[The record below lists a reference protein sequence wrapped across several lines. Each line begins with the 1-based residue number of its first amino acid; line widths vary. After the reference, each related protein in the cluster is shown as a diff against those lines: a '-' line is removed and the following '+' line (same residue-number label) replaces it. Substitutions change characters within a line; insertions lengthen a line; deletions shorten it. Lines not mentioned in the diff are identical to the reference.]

1 MNNNPLAHDLALK
14 RTVHAPL
21 DQKPMFAWRDV
32 ITAAEVPLPPI
43 VLVCPHGDERFD
55 MTEVADTLGKAFTN
69 VCISQGEK
77 DIFTEKNR
85 AWVAQIC
92 RELAGTLVEMARK
105 QNPLRLTLN
114 ELYELI
120 EKTLVDNNAYM
131 VAKSL
136 LLNRSRKLSVSRESA
151 AQSSVRVIRRNSQI
165 VPWNDHKVE
174 IAVRKT
180 FLSLARDSAP
190 AVGIAKSV
198 SERVLASNQ
207 AFVRIEEV
215 QDIVQEE
222 LMKAGHFKVAEAY
235 ILFRA
240 ERAAARASG
249 RSDMIAEVPSKAEGS
264 QETLVVVKKQNGDT
278 VLWDGADLRKRIE
291 FSMTGLDL
299 CMTADEIEFEL
310 RRAVYDQI
318 SQKDLDSTI
327 ILNSKTLIEKDADFA
342 KFAGRIQLTYIYEEV
357 LGWDIL
363 RDGIARLKECHQ
375 KAFKKYIQHG
385 IAIKRL
391 NPRLLEYDL
400 SRLAGALDP
409 SSDLEFDFLGV
420 QTLYDRYLIIDKV
433 SKPSRRI
440 ETPQFFWMRVAMGL
454 FLDEKGDRES
464 KAVGLYDL
472 YKTRRFCSSTPT
484 LFNSGTLHSQLS
496 SCFPGDTPVVTSE
509 GLRNIEEISAGD
521 SVLAQDGTFRRVLGT
536 RAKKNS
542 KRLVELSLSAMMGG
556 RPWIR
561 PTEDHLLFAIPGK
574 DLACLRQ
581 WASGG
586 QSECVD
592 YRGRR
597 EQFHVV
603 KGQYA
608 AVCERVLE
616 IDYMRNAGWIPAG
629 NLKKGDF
636 VEMLFPRVERAVK
649 LKPAE
654 YLVGIP
660 LIEKDGLLYE
670 LHDDE
675 VRYDEPTAKT
685 QVKPI
690 RAQVALDADFL
701 RLVGYYLSEGNCQGP
716 DSINFT
722 FGRNEVDFISDTVDL
737 CERVFGLTP
746 ILRKGSGDCTCV
758 ALHSKLATMFMLA
771 LFGTGFD
778 KKKLPQVVMEA
789 PSSALEDLLVGVFRG
804 DACAVT
810 RTQLSLQLSNHDL
823 ILQLF
828 QVALKI
834 GILPIVQKPSISRL
848 ATVQPYILA
857 VNPSNAPKLAFRVG
871 KGFDVFDFQGEDVR
885 WRNRRFFV
893 DGRAFYRVDSV
904 ELSEFEGEVFD
915 IQVDGNPSFSAAGV
929 CAHNCYL
936 YYVDDSIEGIFQR
949 GIAENAYLS
958 KWAGGL
964 GGSWTAVRGTG
975 AYIGGTNGESQGV
988 IPFLKLHNDQLVA
1001 VNQCFAPETV
1011 VYTAD
1016 GPKAIADVAKGD
1028 LVLGN
1033 SGTYRE
1039 VTEKFTYNQD
1049 GPMVSV
1055 KVKHSVTPIRVTS
1068 GHPFYA
1074 IRGVPLE
1081 QTCERTMRWLEKEKL
1096 KSEWIDAG
1104 KLQTGDYVA
1113 QTIPTQVIPVEG
1125 LSEDDARMYG
1135 ILLGDGHL
1143 SKEGRQWGVSGN
1155 PKNDQHIQFV
1165 RKYLAD
1171 RGIHTWETGRGEA
1184 YVQVHWASGRDVVRD
1199 GTTGRIAGAGEA
1211 TMPFVHDDIYD
1222 KDGNKRI
1229 SRRFSH
1235 LQHGHTRAL
1244 IQGLLETDGGVSRG
1258 KEIYFTSTSQP
1269 LVEGLRYQLLRL
1281 GIPTAGQFRRRDQ
1294 AHGGRR
1300 SDGSTITFTGHCDC
1314 YDVRIPAVMEIA
1326 ALVGCKPLTKRNWI
1340 THEGCVFSRVR
1351 SVSSIDPVPFVF
1363 DLKVEGDET
1372 YMTNAALV
1380 HNGGKRKGSGC
1391 AYLESWHN
1399 DIFEFLE
1406 LRKNT
1411 GDDRRRTHDMNT
1423 ANWIPDLFMK
1433 RMEARGTWTLFR
1445 ANEVPD
1451 LHDAFGRKFEE
1462 LYLNYEK
1469 LSEEGK
1475 VHGHKIDALDLWK
1488 KMLSMIFETG
1498 HPWITFKD
1506 PCNVRSPQDHVGVVH
1521 SSNLCTEITL
1531 NTSKDETAVCNLGS
1545 VILETHLKADGSL
1558 DHRKLRETIRMAVRA
1573 LDNVI
1578 DINFYPT
1585 EAAQR
1590 SNMRHRPIG
1599 LGVMGL
1605 ANTLYMKGIA
1615 FASPEAVEFNDEA
1628 MEAIAF
1634 YAYEASSD
1642 LAAERGT
1649 YSSYKGSKWDRGLL
1663 PPDTV
1668 DLLEQERGLP
1678 IQVARGARMDWAPLR
1693 AKIASQGMR
1702 NSNVLAI
1709 APTATI
1715 SNITNTSPCIEPT
1728 YKNLFVKSNL
1738 SGEFIV
1744 LNPFLV
1750 KDLKARG
1757 LWDQDMMDN
1766 LKYFDGELRDI
1777 DRIPADLKQ
1786 RYLTA
1791 FDIDPK
1797 WVVDAAARRQKWID
1811 QSQSVN
1817 LWIKTPDLKTLSH
1830 MYRHAWHAGLK
1841 TTYYLRGLG
1850 ASNIEKATVQVKK
1863 EMRGAAGETKAE
1875 TATRDA
1881 ATLLSAPPF
1890 AGEAKK
1896 EYTAEEKNAC
1906 SIEAMRNGGTCEAC
1920 Q

>member
-21 DQKPMFAWRDV
+21 DQKPMYAWRDV
-32 ITAAEVPLPPI
+32 ITPTEISLPPI
-43 VLVCPHGDERFD
+43 VLLCPHGEERFD
-55 MTEVADTLGKAFTN
+55 MTEVADTLGKALTN
-69 VCISQGEK
+69 VCISQNEK
-77 DIFTEKNR
+77 EIFTDKNR

-92 RELAGTLVEMARK
+92 RELAGNLAEMARK

-151 AQSSVRVIRRNSQI
+151 AQSAIRVIRRNGQI

-174 IAVRKT
+174 IAIRKT

-190 AVGIAKSV
+190 AVAISKTV
-198 SERVLASNQ
+198 SERICASNQ

-222 LMKAGHFKVAEAY
+222 IMKAGHFKVAEAY

-240 ERAAARASG
+240 ERAVARSSGDSELVESAPAKAAG
-249 RSDMIAEVPSKAEGS
+249 D
-264 QETLVVVKKQNGDT
+264 QETLVVVKKRSGET

-291 FSMTGLDL
+291 FAMTGLEL
-299 CMTADEIEFEL
+299 CMSGDEIEFEL

-363 RDGIARLKECHQ
+363 RDGVAKLKECHQ
-375 KAFKKYIQHG
+375 KAFRKYIEHG
-385 IAIKRL
+385 ISIKRL
-391 NPRLLEYDL
+391 NPRLLEYDMARL
-400 SRLAGALDP
+400 SGALDP

-420 QTLYDRYLIIDKV
+420 QTLYDRYLIVDKV

-454 FLDEKGDRES
+454 FIDEKGDRES

-496 SCFPGDTPVVTSE
+496 S
-509 GLRNIEEISAGD
+509 
-521 SVLAQDGTFRRVLGT
+521 
-536 RAKKNS
+536 
-542 KRLVELSLSAMMGG
+542 
-556 RPWIR
+556 
-561 PTEDHLLFAIPGK
+561 
-574 DLACLRQ
+574 
-581 WASGG
+581 
-586 QSECVD
+586 
-592 YRGRR
+592 
-597 EQFHVV
+597 
-603 KGQYA
+603 
-608 AVCERVLE
+608 
-616 IDYMRNAGWIPAG
+616 
-629 NLKKGDF
+629 
-636 VEMLFPRVERAVK
+636 
-649 LKPAE
+649 
-654 YLVGIP
+654 
-660 LIEKDGLLYE
+660 
-670 LHDDE
+670 
-675 VRYDEPTAKT
+675 
-685 QVKPI
+685 
-690 RAQVALDADFL
+690 
-701 RLVGYYLSEGNCQGP
+701 
-716 DSINFT
+716 
-722 FGRNEVDFISDTVDL
+722 
-737 CERVFGLTP
+737 
-746 ILRKGSGDCTCV
+746 
-758 ALHSKLATMFMLA
+758 
-771 LFGTGFD
+771 
-778 KKKLPQVVMEA
+778 
-789 PSSALEDLLVGVFRG
+789 
-804 DACAVT
+804 
-810 RTQLSLQLSNHDL
+810 
-823 ILQLF
+823 
-828 QVALKI
+828 
-834 GILPIVQKPSISRL
+834 
-848 ATVQPYILA
+848 
-857 VNPSNAPKLAFRVG
+857 
-871 KGFDVFDFQGEDVR
+871 
-885 WRNRRFFV
+885 
-893 DGRAFYRVDSV
+893 
-904 ELSEFEGEVFD
+904 
-915 IQVDGNPSFSAAGV
+915 
-929 CAHNCYL
+929 CYL

-1001 VNQCFAPETV
+1001 VNQCFAPETI

-1016 GPKAIADVAKGD
+1016 GPKAISDVAKGD

-1039 VTEKFTYNQD
+1039 VTEKFAYDQH

-1055 KVKHSVTPIRVTS
+1055 KIKHSVTPIRVTA

-1074 IRGVPLE
+1074 IRGVPME
-1081 QTCERTMRWLEKEKL
+1081 QACERTMQWLAKDKV
-1096 KSEWIDAG
+1096 SSRWIDAG
-1104 KLQTGDYVA
+1104 ELRPGDYVA

-1125 LSEDDARMYG
+1125 LTEEDARLYG
-1135 ILLGDGHL
+1135 ILLGDGHI
-1143 SKEGRQWGVSGN
+1143 SKDGRQWGVSG
-1155 PKNDQHIQFV
+1155 KAGDGHILFV
-1165 RKYLAD
+1165 RQYLAD
-1171 RGIHTWETGRGEA
+1171 RGIHSWETGRGETHLH
-1184 YVQVHWASGRDVVRD
+1184 VHWASGRAAVRE
-1199 GTTGRIAGAGEA
+1199 GTTGSVASTGAP
-1211 TMPFVHDDIYD
+1211 TMPFTHDEISDQN
-1222 KDGNKRI
+1222 GNKRI
-1229 SRRFSH
+1229 ARRFSH

-1258 KEIYFTSTSQP
+1258 KEIYFTNASQP

-1281 GIPTAGQFRRRDQ
+1281 GIPTAGQFRRRDN
-1294 AHGGRR
+1294 AHEGRR
-1300 SDGSTITFTGHCDC
+1300 SDGSTVRFTGASEC

-1326 ALVGCKPLTKRNWI
+1326 TLVGCAPLTKRNWI
-1340 THEGCVFSRVR
+1340 THEGCVYSRVR
-1351 SVSSIDPVPFVF
+1351 RVSEIEAVPFVF

-1451 LHDAFGRKFEE
+1451 LHEAYGRKFEE
-1462 LYLNYEK
+1462 LYINYEK
-1469 LSEEGK
+1469 MSEEGK

-1521 SSNLCTEITL
+1521 SSNLCTEIVL

-1545 VILETHLKADGSL
+1545 VILETHLKPDGSL
-1558 DHRKLRETIRMAVRA
+1558 DHRKLRDTIRMAVRA

-1590 SNMRHRPIG
+1590 SNVRHRPIG
-1599 LGVMGL
+1599 LGMMGL
-1605 ANTLYMKGIA
+1605 ANTLYMKGVA
-1615 FASPEAVEFNDEA
+1615 FASVEAVEFNDEA
-1628 MEAIAF
+1628 MEAIAY

-1642 LAAERGT
+1642 LAAERGA

-1668 DLLEQERGLP
+1668 DLLEKERGLP
-1678 IQVARGARMDWAPLR
+1678 DPGAARFADGLDPAAREDRGAGHAQQQRPRHCSHGDDLQHHEHVALHRADLQEPVRQIQPLGRVHRPESVPGQGPQGARPLGPGHDGQPEVFRRRVEGHRPRPGRPEAEVPHRVRHRPEVGRRCRRPPPEMDRPGAVGEPL
-1693 AKIASQGMR
+1693 
-1702 NSNVLAI
+1702 
-1709 APTATI
+1709 
-1715 SNITNTSPCIEPT
+1715 
-1728 YKNLFVKSNL
+1728 
-1738 SGEFIV
+1738 
-1744 LNPFLV
+1744 
-1750 KDLKARG
+1750 
-1757 LWDQDMMDN
+1757 DQDAGPQDA
-1766 LKYFDGELRDI
+1766 LPHVPPCVAHRAEDDVLPPRPRRLQHREG
-1777 DRIPADLKQ
+1777 DRP
-1786 RYLTA
+1786 
-1791 FDIDPK
+1791 
-1797 WVVDAAARRQKWID
+1797 
-1811 QSQSVN
+1811 
-1817 LWIKTPDLKTLSH
+1817 
-1830 MYRHAWHAGLK
+1830 G
-1841 TTYYLRGLG
+1841 
-1850 ASNIEKATVQVKK
+1850 
-1863 EMRGAAGETKAE
+1863 
-1875 TATRDA
+1875 
-1881 ATLLSAPPF
+1881 
-1890 AGEAKK
+1890 
-1896 EYTAEEKNAC
+1896 
-1906 SIEAMRNGGTCEAC
+1906 
-1920 Q
+1920 

>member
-1 MNNNPLAHDLALK
+1 MNNIPLAHDLALK
-14 RTVHAPL
+14 RTVHAPV
-21 DQKPMFAWRDV
+21 DQKPMYAWRDV
-32 ITAAEVPLPPI
+32 IAPTDISLPSI
-43 VLVCPHGDERFD
+43 VLLCPHGEERFD

-77 DIFTEKNR
+77 EIFTEKNR
-85 AWVAQIC
+85 KWVAQIC
-92 RELAGTLVEMARK
+92 RELAGNLTEMARK

-114 ELYELI
+114 GLYELI

-136 LLNRSRKLSVSRESA
+136 LLNRSRKISVSRESA
-151 AQSSVRVIRRNSQI
+151 AQSTVRVIRRNSQI
-165 VPWNDHKVE
+165 VPWSDSKVE

-190 AVGIAKSV
+190 AVAISKAV
-198 SERVLASNQ
+198 SERVHASNQ

-240 ERAAARASG
+240 ERAAARENG
-249 RSDMIAEVPSKAEGS
+249 GSDTIEVAPETAAGT
-264 QETLVVVKKQNGDT
+264 QETLVVVKKQSGET
-278 VLWDGADLRKRIE
+278 ILWDGADLRKRIE
-291 FSMTGLDL
+291 FAMTGLDL
-299 CMTADEIEFEL
+299 CLTSEEIELEL
-310 RRAVYDQI
+310 RRSVYDQI
-318 SQKDLDSTI
+318 SQKDLDATI
-327 ILNSKTLIEKDADFA
+327 ILNSKTLIERDADFA

-363 RDGIARLKECHQ
+363 RDGIGKLKESHR
-375 KAFKKYIQHG
+375 KAFKKYIEHG

-391 NPRLLEYDL
+391 NPRLLEYNL
-400 SRLAGALDP
+400 ERLGGALDP

-420 QTLYDRYLIIDKV
+420 QTLYDRYLIVDKV
-433 SKPSRRI
+433 SKSTRRI

-464 KAVGLYDL
+464 KACGLYDL

-496 SCFPGDTPVVTSE
+496 SC
-509 GLRNIEEISAGD
+509 
-521 SVLAQDGTFRRVLGT
+521 
-536 RAKKNS
+536 
-542 KRLVELSLSAMMGG
+542 
-556 RPWIR
+556 
-561 PTEDHLLFAIPGK
+561 
-574 DLACLRQ
+574 
-581 WASGG
+581 
-586 QSECVD
+586 
-592 YRGRR
+592 
-597 EQFHVV
+597 
-603 KGQYA
+603 
-608 AVCERVLE
+608 
-616 IDYMRNAGWIPAG
+616 
-629 NLKKGDF
+629 
-636 VEMLFPRVERAVK
+636 
-649 LKPAE
+649 
-654 YLVGIP
+654 
-660 LIEKDGLLYE
+660 
-670 LHDDE
+670 
-675 VRYDEPTAKT
+675 
-685 QVKPI
+685 
-690 RAQVALDADFL
+690 
-701 RLVGYYLSEGNCQGP
+701 
-716 DSINFT
+716 
-722 FGRNEVDFISDTVDL
+722 
-737 CERVFGLTP
+737 
-746 ILRKGSGDCTCV
+746 
-758 ALHSKLATMFMLA
+758 
-771 LFGTGFD
+771 
-778 KKKLPQVVMEA
+778 
-789 PSSALEDLLVGVFRG
+789 
-804 DACAVT
+804 
-810 RTQLSLQLSNHDL
+810 
-823 ILQLF
+823 
-828 QVALKI
+828 
-834 GILPIVQKPSISRL
+834 
-848 ATVQPYILA
+848 
-857 VNPSNAPKLAFRVG
+857 
-871 KGFDVFDFQGEDVR
+871 
-885 WRNRRFFV
+885 
-893 DGRAFYRVDSV
+893 
-904 ELSEFEGEVFD
+904 
-915 IQVDGNPSFSAAGV
+915 
-929 CAHNCYL
+929 YL
-936 YYVDDSIEGIFQR
+936 YHVDDSIEGIFQR

-1001 VNQCFAPETV
+1001 VNQCFGPETV

-1016 GPKAIADVAKGD
+1016 GPKAIRDVKMGD
-1028 LVLGN
+1028 LVLGD

-1039 VTEKFTYNQD
+1039 VTEKFAYDQL
-1049 GPMVSV
+1049 GPMVAV
-1055 KVKHSVTPIRVTS
+1055 KVKHSVTPIRVTT

-1074 IRGVPLE
+1074 IRGVPME
-1081 QTCERTMRWLEKEKL
+1081 QACDRTMRWLAKGKVRTQ
-1096 KSEWIDAG
+1096 WIDAG
-1104 KLQTGDYVA
+1104 ELRPGDYVA

-1125 LSEDDARMYG
+1125 FSEGDARMYG

-1143 SKEGRQWGVSGN
+1143 SKNGHQWGVSGH
-1155 PKNDQHIQFV
+1155 PQRDEHIQFV
-1165 RKYLAD
+1165 RQYLAD
-1171 RGIHTWETGRGEA
+1171 RGIHSWETGRGET
-1184 YVQVHWASGRDVVRD
+1184 YLQVHWASGHGVVRD
-1199 GTTGRIAGAGEA
+1199 GTTGRIAGAGA
-1211 TMPFVHDDIYD
+1211 DTMPFGYEDLYD
-1222 KDGNKRI
+1222 EEGRKRI

-1258 KEIYFTSTSQP
+1258 KEIYFTNTSQP

-1281 GIPTAGQFRRRDQ
+1281 GIPTAGQFRRRDIS
-1294 AHGGRR
+1294 HEGRR
-1300 SDGSTITFTGHCDC
+1300 SDGTTIAFSGFSDC

-1326 ALVGCKPLTKRNWI
+1326 ALVGCRPLTKRNWI
-1340 THEGCVFSRVR
+1340 THDGCVYSRVR
-1351 SVSSIDPVPFVF
+1351 DVTGIEPDPFVF

-1433 RMEARGTWTLFR
+1433 RMEARGSWTLFR
-1445 ANEVPD
+1445 SNEVPD
-1451 LHDAFGRKFEE
+1451 LHETFGKKFED
-1462 LYLNYEK
+1462 LYLNYER

-1475 VHGHKIDALDLWK
+1475 IYGHKIDALDLWK

-1506 PCNVRSPQDHVGVVH
+1506 ACNVRSPQDHVGVVH
-1521 SSNLCTEITL
+1521 SSNLCTEIIL

-1545 VILETHLKADGSL
+1545 VILETHLLPDGSL
-1558 DHRKLRETIRMAVRA
+1558 DHKKLRETIRMAVRA

-1578 DINFYPT
+1578 DINYYPT
-1585 EAAQR
+1585 EAAKR

-1599 LGVMGL
+1599 MGVMGL

-1649 YSSYKGSKWDRGLL
+1649 YSSFKGSKWDRGLL

-1668 DLLEQERGLP
+1668 DLLEKERGLP
-1678 IQVARGARMDWAPLR
+1678 IQVPRSSRMDWTPLR
-1693 AKIASQGMR
+1693 AKIAVQGMR

-1750 KDLKARG
+1750 KDLKTRG
-1757 LWDQDMMDN
+1757 LWDRDMMDS
-1766 LKYFDGELRDI
+1766 LKYFDGELKDI
-1777 DRIPADLKQ
+1777 ERIPADLKQ
-1786 RYLTA
+1786 KYLTA
-1791 FDIDPK
+1791 FDIDHK
-1797 WVVDAAARRQKWID
+1797 WVIDAAARRQKWID

-1881 ATLLSAPPF
+1881 AALLSTPPF
-1890 AGEAKK
+1890 PSTEAEAKH
-1896 EYTAEEKNAC
+1896 YTAEEKLAC